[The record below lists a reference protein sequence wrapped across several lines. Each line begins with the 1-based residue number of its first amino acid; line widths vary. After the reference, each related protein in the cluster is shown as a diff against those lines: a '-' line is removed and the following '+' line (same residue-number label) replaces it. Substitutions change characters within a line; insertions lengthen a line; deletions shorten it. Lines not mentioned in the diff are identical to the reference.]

1 MKNFKQFTITTIP
14 KNFEIISGLLWQLD
28 LNGINETENELIIFI
43 DETKNISLKE
53 IKEILEEAKKNNLIA
68 VSQLLQKEKAEL
80 ESEKKE
86 LQIQQENKKMLL
98 SQLESQQDKLEQM
111 LDEMEE
117 ISQEISKKIK
127 QILAQQKTKRKYV
140 GGKLAWPLEAEYP
153 ITSYFGM
160 RFHPI
165 LKKTK
170 MHTGIDIGA
179 PYGSNILAAADG
191 EVITAEWVP
200 AYGLTVIIDNG
211 SGIVTLYAHMSKIL
225 VHKGQVVKRNNVIG
239 RVGSTGYSTGPH
251 LHFEVR
257 INGDVVNPLSY
268 LK

>member
-1 MKNFKQFTITTIP
+1 
-14 KNFEIISGLLWQLD
+14 
-28 LNGINETENELIIFI
+28 
-43 DETKNISLKE
+43 
-53 IKEILEEAKKNNLIA
+53 
-68 VSQLLQKEKAEL
+68 LLQKEKAEL